1 LILSNDFSRQW
12 EDTEQDAIATF
23 IATGKSGWYI
33 LGAELRRLEEE
44 LSAYW
49 GISFTAGV
57 ASGLDAIELSLRA
70 LGCRA
75 GDRVLTTPVSAFAT
89 TLAILKIG
97 AVPVFSDVDA
107 HGLIDL
113 DEAYK
118 ALTRDRSIH
127 YFVPVHLY
135 GHALDRYKLARLR
148 QQFET
153 YIVEDCAQS
162 IGARSYGQPTGSV
175 GQAAATSFY
184 PTKNL
189 GAMGDGGAILTNGQE
204 CLLRIRMLR
213 DYGQKQKYQHD
224 IIGYNSRLDE
234 LQAAL
239 LRAVY
244 LPRLTG
250 WLQRRSRI
258 AHRYLEEIR
267 NSAVQPAGFPAG
279 SDSSWHLFPIL
290 VSPDRKHALL
300 EYLKSRMISA
310 SEHYPM
316 AIPDQNA
323 MGGVS
328 FEIIPSGIE
337 RARTFCRSQV
347 SLPIHPYLTDA
358 EVSQVIETVNQ
369 WTG

>member
-1 LILSNDFSRQW
+1 MILSNDFSRQW
-12 EDTEQDAIATF
+12 EDTEKDAVEAF

-33 LGAELRRLEEE
+33 LGGELQRFEEA
-44 LSAYW
+44 LAAYW
-49 GISFTAGV
+49 SFPFAAGV

-70 LGCRA
+70 LGCKA

-107 HGLIDL
+107 CGLIDL
-113 DEAYK
+113 DEAYNV
-118 ALTRDRSIH
+118 ASRGDIH

-135 GHALDRYKLARLR
+135 GHALERHKLARFREDLG
-148 QQFET
+148 T
-153 YIVEDCAQS
+153 NIVEDCAQS
-162 IGARSYGQPTGSV
+162 IGARSHGLPTGSV
-175 GQAAATSFY
+175 GQMAATSFY

-189 GAMGDGGAILTNGQE
+189 GAMGDGGAILTRDHP

-213 DYGQKQKYQHD
+213 DYGQRTKYNHE

-244 LPRLTG
+244 LPRLTR
-250 WLQRRSRI
+250 WLQRRTGI
-258 AHRYLEEIR
+258 ADRYSAEIR
-267 NSAVQPAGFPAG
+267 NPAVQLIGMPAG

-290 VSPDRKHALL
+290 ISPTRKRGFL
-300 EYLKSRMISA
+300 EHMKSRMVSA
-310 SEHYPM
+310 SEHYPI
-316 AIPDQNA
+316 AIPDQTA
-323 MGGVS
+323 MAGVS
-328 FEIIPSGIE
+328 FEIVPNGIE
-337 RARTFCRSQV
+337 SARTFCKSQV
-347 SLPIHPYLTDA
+347 SLPIHPYLNDA
-358 EVSQVIETVNQ
+358 EVSQVIETVNR